1 MSIKV
6 NLNCYP
12 YVKTMKTMNSELK
25 HIDFSLYT
33 FEEFLQND
41 FFISSMKYP
50 TEETRE
56 FWSDFEQANPSNIKE
71 FIAAKECMKAISVAD
86 DDFLSNRETDDLWT
100 RIQATNLN
108 KEKAKRKNYFLIGLS
123 AAASVAILVGCFFFL
138 KNYPSVLTPDIA
150 TFAVQAKAELPETEE
165 ALLILAEDNIV
176 NLKERE
182 SEITY
187 DSVEIKTNQESILKE
202 KVATYNQLVIPRGK
216 RSVLTFA
223 DGSKVWVNAGTRV
236 VYPVE
241 FEKDKREIYV
251 DGEIYIEVAR
261 DENRPFYVRT
271 KDMNVRVLG
280 TKFNVTAYESETI
293 RSVVLAQGC
302 VQVETAQ
309 TPKAIL
315 APNQMFSSAEGKE
328 NITQVDVEQAISWI
342 NGLYCFQSADLG
354 IVLKRLSTYY
364 GINVDFDPA
373 LSKIKCSGKIDL
385 KDKFETVMNGLT
397 FVAPISYAYDE
408 QYKTYRVVKK

>member
-1 MSIKV
+1 M
-6 NLNCYP
+6 
-12 YVKTMKTMNSELK
+12 MNSEQK
-25 HIDFSLYT
+25 HTDFSLYT

-41 FFISSMKYP
+41 FFISSMNHP
-50 TEETRE
+50 TEETQK
-56 FWSDFEQANPSNIKE
+56 FWDEFEQMNPSNIDE
-71 FIAAKECMKAISVAD
+71 YIAAKSYLEVFSKEKAEV
-86 DDFLSNRETDDLWT
+86 LSNEETDDLWT
-100 RIQATNLN
+100 RIQATNIN

-123 AAASVAILVGCFFFL
+123 SAASVAILVGCFFLL
-138 KNYPSVLTPDIA
+138 KSYSSVLDPDIA
-150 TFAVQAKAELPETEE
+150 TFAVNTKADLPLTEE
-165 ALLILAEDNIV
+165 TLLILAEDNV
-176 NLKERE
+176 VSLKEKE
-182 SEITY
+182 TEITY
-187 DSVEIKTNQESILKE
+187 DSVEIKTNQESIQKE
-202 KVATYNQLVIPRGK
+202 KSAAYNQLVIPRGK

-236 VYPVE
+236 IYPVE

-280 TKFNVTAYESETI
+280 TKFNVTAYESEAI

-302 VQVETAQ
+302 VQVETAR

-315 APNQMFSSAEGKE
+315 APNQMFSFADGKE
-328 NITQVDVEQAISWI
+328 NISQVDVEQAISWI

-354 IVLKRLSTYY
+354 IVLQRLSTYY
-364 GINVDFDPA
+364 GVNVEFDPA

-385 KDKFETVMNGLT
+385 KENF
-397 FVAPISYAYDE
+397 
-408 QYKTYRVVKK
+408 

>member
-1 MSIKV
+1 M
-6 NLNCYP
+6 
-12 YVKTMKTMNSELK
+12 MNSEQK
-25 HIDFSLYT
+25 HTDFSLYT

-41 FFISSMKYP
+41 FFISSMNYP
-50 TEETRE
+50 TEETQK
-56 FWSDFEQANPSNIKE
+56 FWDEFEQMNPSNIDE
-71 FIAAKECMKAISVAD
+71 YIAAKRYLEVFSKEKEEV
-86 DDFLSNRETDDLWT
+86 LSNEETDDLWT
-100 RIQATNLN
+100 RIQATNIN

-123 AAASVAILVGCFFFL
+123 SAASVAILVGCFFLL
-138 KNYPSVLTPDIA
+138 KSYSSVLDPDIA
-150 TFAVQAKAELPETEE
+150 TFAVNTKADLPLTEE
-165 ALLILAEDNIV
+165 TLLILAEDNV
-176 NLKERE
+176 VSLKEKE
-182 SEITY
+182 TEITY
-187 DSVEIKTNQESILKE
+187 NSVEIKTNQESIQKE
-202 KVATYNQLVIPRGK
+202 KSAAYNQLVSPRGK

-236 VYPVE
+236 IYPVE

-280 TKFNVTAYESETI
+280 TKFNVTAYESEAI

-302 VQVETAQ
+302 VQVETAR

-315 APNQMFSSAEGKE
+315 APNQMFSSADGKE
-328 NITQVDVEQAISWI
+328 NISQVDVEQAISWI

-354 IVLKRLSTYY
+354 IVLQRLSTYY
-364 GINVDFDPA
+364 GVNVEFDPA

-385 KDKFETVMNGLT
+385 KDNFETVINGLT